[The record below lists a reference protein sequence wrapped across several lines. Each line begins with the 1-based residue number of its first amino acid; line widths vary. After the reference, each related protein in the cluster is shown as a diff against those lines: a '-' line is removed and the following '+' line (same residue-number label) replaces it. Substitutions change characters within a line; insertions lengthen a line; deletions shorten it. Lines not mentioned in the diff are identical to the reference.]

1 MKVFFFRADII
12 NGNRVVKTKL
22 DTFYKMSF
30 AVRDSNLSNIYATK
44 RFGVRCCNCNLFT
57 HKALGVLMNSFKRV
71 RTFRIELKVGS
82 VGF

>member
-1 MKVFFFRADII
+1 MPNTVILNEPGMKVFFFRADIR

-44 RFGVRCCNCNLFT
+44 RFGVLYCNCNLFT
-57 HKALGVLMNSFKRV
+57 HEALRSSYGLV
-71 RTFRIELKVGS
+71 
-82 VGF
+82 